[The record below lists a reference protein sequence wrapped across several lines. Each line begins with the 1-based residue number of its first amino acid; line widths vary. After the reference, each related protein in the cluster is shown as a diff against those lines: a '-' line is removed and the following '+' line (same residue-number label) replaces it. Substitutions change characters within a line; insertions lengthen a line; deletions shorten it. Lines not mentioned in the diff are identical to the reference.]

1 VRALGLLVI
10 GAAVI
15 AAGGCGSTTSHTTTR
30 LPPDYV
36 PRPIGRGAAFRPPA
50 VSAQVAR
57 RGTVA
62 GLGCART
69 HPASYGIHLEIYA
82 NTFVVPIPAGIG
94 VAPPQR
100 RQGAYVLG
108 GRCTYPLRTFEPTG
122 VAVVDRRPTPPS
134 LATLFALWGQRL
146 SGDALLSF
154 HGRVSAFLNGVRWPA
169 APGAIA
175 LRRHAEIVL
184 EIGGHVPP
192 HPSYE
197 FPPGL

>member
-1 VRALGLLVI
+1 VGARRALLV
-10 GAAVI
+10 GATAI
-15 AAGGCGSTTSHTTTR
+15 AAGGCGAAAHQTSTR

-36 PRPIGRGAAFRPPA
+36 PRPIGRGATFRPPA

-57 RGTVA
+57 RGTVV
-62 GLGCART
+62 GLACART
-69 HPASYGIHLEIYA
+69 HAPSYGVHLEIYA

-108 GRCTYPLRTFEPTG
+108 GACTYPLRTFEPTG
-122 VAVVDRRPTPPS
+122 VAVIDRRATPPS
-134 LATLFALWGQRL
+134 LATLFAVWGQRL
-146 SGDALLSF
+146 SAHALLSF
-154 HGRVSAFLNGVRWPA
+154 HGTVSAFLDGSRWPA
-169 APGAIA
+169 APGAIP
-175 LRRHAEIVL
+175 LQRHAEIVL
-184 EIGGHVPP
+184 EIGGYVPP